1 MSVAVVREMALAVV
15 TFALLLT
22 GSAIAQQY
30 HRTDLTA
37 NASSVSSS
45 TSTINV
51 DPNLVNAWG
60 LARAS
65 GTPWWVSD
73 NGSGLSTLYNAAG
86 VPQSLAGCG
95 KMDDVT

>member
-1 MSVAVVREMALAVV
+1 MSVIAAREMALAFV
-15 TFALLLT
+15 TFALLLS
-22 GSAIAQQY
+22 GSAVAQQY

-37 NASSVSSS
+37 NASSVSPS

-65 GTPWWVSD
+65 TSPWWVSD
-73 NGSGLSTLYNAAG
+73 NGPVSPPCITPPAFRNLWW
-86 VPQSLAGCG
+86 
-95 KMDDVT
+95 